1 MKTLTVKELALYLG
15 CEAVATTEHL
25 INCDE
30 GEEEEVRIYLTIE
43 NLNELD
49 VTFFDVKPI
58 LRPLSDITEEEISD
72 VFPGES
78 NPEAYT
84 TDFWKSHLKE
94 YGVPTLKP
102 EQFTYLLSRGFDL
115 FNWIEQG
122 LAISKP
128 ADIKE

>member
-1 MKTLTVKELALYLG
+1 MNQETKQLTAQQLALYLG
-15 CEAVATTEHL
+15 QQAEYTSHRGTNIQAIHPFDLEREEH
-25 INCDE
+25 
-30 GEEEEVRIYLTIE
+30 GFKYTI
-43 NLNELD
+43 
-49 VTFFDVKPI
+49 KPL
-58 LRPLSDITEEEISD
+58 LRPLSDISEEELRD

-84 TDFWKSHLKE
+84 TEFWKSHLKE

-122 LAISKP
+122 LAVSKP
-128 ADIKE
+128 AIGTPEI